1 MPAFLVSVK
10 TDKSMQHTVVP
21 GFSMQPHRKI
31 SLALLISLLL
41 HMAIVAGISLNPPAQ
56 KHTKITKS
64 IDVVLVNSKSQT
76 KPVDTR
82 VFAQTNLDGGGNVA
96 EDRQAKTPLPVLP
109 GVKPMTDL
117 TVATQKTKQLESK
130 IKKLLTV
137 AESKAHVTQPLPQ
150 AKPEQDKPKQN
161 QPAAIN
167 PDSYSDLLQRSL
179 EIARL
184 EAQIAKD
191 HEAYQK
197 RPKRRFI
204 GARTREYRFARYL
217 EDWRLKVERIGNLN
231 YPEEARRKKLY
242 GSLQLT
248 VGVRS
253 DGSLESIGIDR
264 SSGTQI
270 LDDAA
275 IRIVRLAA
283 RNGFSPFPPDISRD
297 TDILH
302 ITRTWVFSRSDK
314 LLSE

>member
-1 MPAFLVSVK
+1 
-10 TDKSMQHTVVP
+10 
-21 GFSMQPHRKI
+21 MQPDRRI

-41 HMAIVAGISLNPPAQ
+41 HAAIITGISLNSSAQ
-56 KHTKITKS
+56 KNTRITRS
-64 IDVVLVNSKSQT
+64 IDVVLVNSKSPT
-76 KPVDTR
+76 KPSDAK
-82 VFAQTNLDGGGNVA
+82 VFAQANLDGGGNVA

-109 GVKPMTDL
+109 GIKPRMDL
-117 TVATQKTKQLESK
+117 AAVNQKTTQLENK
-130 IKKLLTV
+130 VKKLLAV
-137 AESKAHVTQPLPQ
+137 AESKTHIAQPLPQ
-150 AKPEQDKPKQN
+150 TKPEQDKPEQN
-161 QPAAIN
+161 QPATTN
-167 PDSYSDLLQRSL
+167 LNNRHDLLQRSL

-248 VGVRS
+248 VGIRS

-264 SSGTQI
+264 SSGSQI

-283 RNGFSPFPPDISRD
+283 RNGFAPFPPDISQD

-314 LLSE
+314 LLSK

>member
-1 MPAFLVSVK
+1 
-10 TDKSMQHTVVP
+10 MQHTVVP
-21 GFSMQPHRKI
+21 GFSMQPDRKI

-56 KHTKITKS
+56 KQTKITKS
-64 IDVVLVNSKSQT
+64 IDVVLVNSKSPT
-76 KPVDTR
+76 KPIDTK

-117 TVATQKTKQLESK
+117 TAATQKTKQLESK
-130 IKKLLTV
+130 VKKLLTV

-150 AKPEQDKPKQN
+150 AKPEPDKPKQS
-161 QPAAIN
+161 QPATTN
-167 PDSYSDLLQRSL
+167 PDNYSDLLQRSL